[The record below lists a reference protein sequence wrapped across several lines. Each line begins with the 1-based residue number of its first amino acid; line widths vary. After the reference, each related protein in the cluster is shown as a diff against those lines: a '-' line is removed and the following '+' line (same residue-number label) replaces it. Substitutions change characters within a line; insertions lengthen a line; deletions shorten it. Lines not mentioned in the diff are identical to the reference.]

1 MTKKE
6 MHSAINK
13 QVYKWLDEKNIPFE
27 LEMGG
32 RVTVMVGEDS
42 DDWFDYH
49 QTHHTVCGLNWM
61 SGKAESIMG
70 ELEGF
75 IDGISNKIEQESER
89 SI

>member
-49 QTHHTVCGLNWM
+49 QTHHTVGGLNWM
-61 SGKAESIMG
+61 SGEAESIMG

>member
-13 QVYKWLDEKNIPFE
+13 QVYNWLNERNIPFE

-32 RVTVMVGEDS
+32 RVTVMVGENS

-61 SGKAESIMG
+61 SGEAESIMV

-75 IDGISNKIEQESER
+75 ITDYFMV
-89 SI
+89 

>member
-13 QVYKWLDEKNIPFE
+13 QVYNWLNERNIPFE

-32 RVTVMVGEDS
+32 RVTVMVGENS

-49 QTHHTVCGLNWM
+49 QTHHTVGGLNWM
-61 SGKAESIMG
+61 SDEAQSIMV

-75 IDGISNKIEQESER
+75 ITDYFMV
-89 SI
+89 

>member
-13 QVYKWLDEKNIPFE
+13 QVYNWLNERNIPFE

-32 RVTVMVGEDS
+32 RVTVMIGKSS

-49 QTHHTVCGLNWM
+49 QTHHTVCGMNWM
-61 SGKAESIMG
+61 SGEAQSIMD
-70 ELEGF
+70 ELEMF
-75 IDGISNKIEQESER
+75 IDMVVNQVGEAA
-89 SI
+89 

>member
-13 QVYKWLDEKNIPFE
+13 QVYKWLDERNIPFE

-32 RVTVMVGEDS
+32 RVTVMIGKSS

-61 SGKAESIMG
+61 SDEAQSIMD
-70 ELEGF
+70 ELEMF
-75 IDGISNKIEQESER
+75 IDTIINQVGEAS
-89 SI
+89 

>member
-13 QVYKWLDEKNIPFE
+13 QVYNWLNERNIPFE

-32 RVTVMVGEDS
+32 RVTVMIGKSS

-49 QTHHTVCGLNWM
+49 QTHHTVCGMNWM
-61 SGKAESIMG
+61 SDEAQSIMD
-70 ELEGF
+70 ELEMF
-75 IDGISNKIEQESER
+75 IDMVVNQVGEAA
-89 SI
+89 

>member
-13 QVYKWLDEKNIPFE
+13 QVYNWLNERNIPFE

-32 RVTVMVGEDS
+32 RVTVMIGKSS

-49 QTHHTVCGLNWM
+49 QTLHTVCGMNWA
-61 SGKAESIMG
+61 SDEAQSIMN
-70 ELEGF
+70 ELEMF
-75 IDGISNKIEQESER
+75 IDMVVNQVGEAA
-89 SI
+89 

>member
-32 RVTVMVGEDS
+32 RVTVMVGENS

-49 QTHHTVCGLNWM
+49 QTHHTVGGLNWM

>member
-13 QVYKWLDEKNIPFE
+13 QVYNWLNERNIPFE

-32 RVTVMVGEDS
+32 RVTVMVGENS

-49 QTHHTVCGLNWM
+49 QTHHTVCGMNWM
-61 SGKAESIMG
+61 SDEAQSIMD
-70 ELEGF
+70 ELEMF
-75 IDGISNKIEQESER
+75 IDMVVNQVGEAA
-89 SI
+89 

>member
-13 QVYKWLDEKNIPFE
+13 QVYKWLEDNDIPFE

-32 RVTVMVGEDS
+32 RVTVMVGESS

-49 QTHHTVCGLNWM
+49 QTHHTVCGLNWV
-61 SGKAESIMG
+61 SDEVKDIMN
-70 ELEGF
+70 ELEQY
-75 IDGISNKIEQESER
+75 IDVIWNMHMWEFAQSK
-89 SI
+89 

>member
-13 QVYKWLDEKNIPFE
+13 QVYNWLNERNIPFE

-32 RVTVMVGEDS
+32 RVTVMIRKNS

-49 QTHHTVCGLNWM
+49 QTHHTVCGMNWM
-61 SGKAESIMG
+61 SDEAQSIMD
-70 ELEGF
+70 ELEMF
-75 IDGISNKIEQESER
+75 IDMVVNQVGEAA
-89 SI
+89 

>member
-13 QVYKWLDEKNIPFE
+13 QVYNWLNERNIPFE
-27 LEMGG
+27 YEMGG
-32 RVTVMVGEDS
+32 RVTVMVGENG

-61 SGKAESIMG
+61 SGEAESIMV
-70 ELEGF
+70 ELDGF
-75 IDGISNKIEQESER
+75 ITDYFMV
-89 SI
+89 

>member
-13 QVYKWLDEKNIPFE
+13 QVYNWLNERNIPFE

-32 RVTVMVGEDS
+32 RVTVMIGKSS

-49 QTHHTVCGLNWM
+49 QTHHTVCGMNWM
-61 SGKAESIMG
+61 SDEAQSIMN
-70 ELEGF
+70 ELEMF
-75 IDGISNKIEQESER
+75 IDMVVNQVGEAA
-89 SI
+89 

>member
-13 QVYKWLDEKNIPFE
+13 QVYNWLDERNIPFE

-32 RVTVMVGEDS
+32 RVTVMIGKSS

-49 QTHHTVCGLNWM
+49 QSRHEVCILNWA
-61 SGKAESIMG
+61 SDEAKLLAR
-70 ELEGF
+70 ELEEY
-75 IDGISNKIEQESER
+75 IDVVINQVGEAA
-89 SI
+89 

>member
-13 QVYKWLDEKNIPFE
+13 QVYNWLDEKNIPFE

-32 RVTVMVGEDS
+32 RVTVMVGESS

-49 QTHHTVCGLNWM
+49 QTHHTVCGLNWV
-61 SGKAESIMG
+61 SDEVKDIMN
-70 ELEGF
+70 ELEQY
-75 IDGISNKIEQESER
+75 IDVIWNMHMWEFAQSK
-89 SI
+89 

>member
-6 MHSAINK
+6 MHSALNK

-32 RVTVMVGEDS
+32 RVTVMVGENS

-61 SGKAESIMG
+61 SGEAESIMV
-70 ELEGF
+70 ELEEF
-75 IDGISNKIEQESER
+75 ITDYFMV
-89 SI
+89 